1 MEWIV
6 SQPWRAHQ
14 QPAAEPSDAWSHLA
28 DGRLATL
35 VGSGYPEA
43 YGELVRRHQTAVYN
57 VAYRL
62 VGEREEA
69 LDLAQEAF
77 VRAYHLLAS
86 FDSERPFGP
95 WINRIVT
102 NLALNGLAR
111 RRVPTVSLDAANNT
125 TTAWTL
131 PDDSADP
138 ERLYLQGEHQAR
150 LRQAILALPAAY
162 RAVVE
167 LRHFQECSYEEIA
180 ATLEIPLSD
189 VKSRLFRA
197 RRRLRQWLE
206 EHP

>member
-6 SQPWRAHQ
+6 AQPWRATQ
-14 QPAAEPSDAWSHLA
+14 RPADLSDAWAHLA

-35 VGSGYPEA
+35 VGDGHPDA

-77 VRAYHLLAS
+77 VRAYHLLAA
-86 FDSERPFGP
+86 FDPARPFGP

-111 RRVPTVSLDAANNT
+111 RRIPTISLDTEDSALAAG
-125 TTAWTL
+125 AL
-131 PDDSADP
+131 PDYSAEP
-138 ERLYLQGEHQAR
+138 ERLYLRGEHQAR
-150 LRQAILALPAAY
+150 LRQAILALPPIY
-162 RAVVE
+162 RAVIE

-180 ATLEIPLSD
+180 ATLAIPLSD
-189 VKSRLFRA
+189 VKSHLFRA

-206 EHP
+206 EQP